1 MNPAAARLL
10 CRCELS
16 MAGVSRMRTTL
27 ALVALLLAC
36 TATAAARAEKA
47 ACWQTLVAADEDGD
61 GVVTLEEAANGL
73 DRGFRL
79 IDVNGDGEITAKEHR
94 NCLLDAE
101 DLAAATVLPRRT
113 QKRFAEIDANA
124 DGSVALGEF
133 VAAAEAAYA
142 EAAEGGPEALLGRYA
157 AFVGEQGS
165 GSPDV
170 NGDEVVSR
178 MEAALDVLR
187 AFTVMDVDGDR
198 GVSRLEWA
206 TVTERPKFTRSFA
219 AIDRNGDKR
228 ITRAELLAAGMSDGP
243 VTVWRHAA
251 RSFMPDAGTAE
262 LGDDGIA
269 AGGSIEP

>member
-1 MNPAAARLL
+1 
-10 CRCELS
+10 
-16 MAGVSRMRTTL
+16 MRTAFTL
-27 ALVALLLAC
+27 GALLLGC
-36 TATAAARAEKA
+36 TATAAAAGAGSA
-47 ACWQTLVAADEDGD
+47 ACWQTFVSVDDDGD
-61 GVVTLEEAANGL
+61 GIVTLEEAAEGL

-79 IDVNGDGEITAKEHR
+79 VDANGDGVITVQEHR
-94 NCLLDAE
+94 NCLLDVE

-113 QKRFAEIDANA
+113 QKRFAEIDGDG
-124 DGSVALGEF
+124 DGSVTLGEY

-142 EAAEGGPEALLGRYA
+142 EAAEEGPEALLGRYA

-187 AFTVMDVDGDR
+187 AFAVMDVDGDR
-198 GVSRLEWA
+198 RISRLEWA
-206 TVTERPKFTRSFA
+206 IVTERPKFTRSFA

-228 ITRAELLAAGMSDGP
+228 ISRAELLAAGMSDGP

-251 RSFMPDAGTAE
+251 KSFMPDVRTAE
-262 LGDDGIA
+262 LGDGGTA
-269 AGGSIEP
+269 ARGSIKP